1 MLSNLGLCKLLSN
14 MNIAAV
20 LLRGECI
27 TKLSVL
33 SIEYNIYIY
42 IYMASNSSKNEIKI
56 SL

>member
-33 SIEYNIYIY
+33 RIEYIYVIIDLIHTFY
-42 IYMASNSSKNEIKI
+42 A
-56 SL
+56 

>member
-33 SIEYNIYIY
+33 RIEYNIYIY
-42 IYMASNSSKNEIKI
+42 IYIYGLQFE
-56 SL
+56 